1 MCKESHSWA
10 VSSSKRQNNDCKLQ
24 GGTTAGSVA
33 AGRVDD
39 TKRKGENVPAMTI
52 HNLYIFSKTGTLLY
66 YAEWNRLNKSGIT
79 KEEEA
84 KLMYGMLFSIKS
96 FVSKI
101 SPLDP
106 KEGFLYYKTSKYT
119 LHYFE
124 TPSGLKFVLNTD
136 NASQNARELLQQ
148 LYREVYLE
156 YVVKN
161 PLCQLNEPIQSEL
174 FKIKFQEFML
184 LRQKNINWDNGIHKA
199 MR

>member
-1 MCKESHSWA
+1 MLSVLLQLDKCIIQYYRRFSCARSLIASTPDDEYVQNSQLCPAVLDVVETSKQLLQEST
-10 VSSSKRQNNDCKLQ
+10 V
-24 GGTTAGSVA
+24 
-33 AGRVDD
+33 
-39 TKRKGENVPAMTI
+39 
-52 HNLYIFSKTGTLLY
+52 
-66 YAEWNRLNKSGIT
+66 
-79 KEEEA
+79 EA

-174 FKIKFQEFML
+174 FKMKVDELFKKSPLFL
-184 LRQKNINWDNGIHKA
+184 SRSL
-199 MR
+199 

>member
-1 MCKESHSWA
+1 
-10 VSSSKRQNNDCKLQ
+10 
-24 GGTTAGSVA
+24 
-33 AGRVDD
+33 
-39 TKRKGENVPAMTI
+39 
-52 HNLYIFSKTGTLLY
+52 
-66 YAEWNRLNKSGIT
+66 
-79 KEEEA
+79 
-84 KLMYGMLFSIKS
+84 MYGMLFSLKS

-161 PLCQLNEPIQSEL
+161 PLCKLNEPIQSEL
-174 FKIKFQEFML
+174 FKLKVDELFKKSPLFLSRAI
-184 LRQKNINWDNGIHKA
+184 
-199 MR
+199 

>member
-1 MCKESHSWA
+1 MVHENGIHRYQTHSFL
-10 VSSSKRQNNDCKLQ
+10 VLSIKKCIIKL
-24 GGTTAGSVA
+24 
-33 AGRVDD
+33 D
-39 TKRKGENVPAMTI
+39 ENLTI
-52 HNLYIFSKTGTLLY
+52 V
-66 YAEWNRLNKSGIT
+66 NRHVCIQ
-79 KEEEA
+79 EA

-148 LYREVYLE
+148 LYKEVRCSF
-156 YVVKN
+156 V
-161 PLCQLNEPIQSEL
+161 ID
-174 FKIKFQEFML
+174 M
-184 LRQKNINWDNGIHKA
+184 QK
-199 MR
+199 